1 VKTGIKKSVKA
12 PATENTRVNLR
23 LSVEAS
29 RRLWVTAVMS
39 DRTASAIV
47 ESLILDGLKRFS
59 MPSDLSKRHLHQSSP
74 LPSPLE
80 SPAEIAA

>member
-1 VKTGIKKSVKA
+1 MKAQKQRGVKA
-12 PATENTRVNLR
+12 PEGQTARLSLR

-47 ESLILDGLKRFS
+47 ESLILDGLRSWS
-59 MPSDLSKRHLHQSSP
+59 MPSDLSKRHLHQSAAPTDSDQSP
-74 LPSPLE
+74 V
-80 SPAEIAA
+80 EIAA

>member
-47 ESLILDGLKRFS
+47 ESLILDGLRSWS
-59 MPSDLSKRHLHQSSP
+59 MPSDLSRRHLHQSAAPTDSDQSP
-74 LPSPLE
+74 V
-80 SPAEIAA
+80 EIAA